1 MSANMKKIII
11 ALMMLSVGMT
21 TMAQTYKNVNVEP
34 ADMPEDGG
42 KHAMTI
48 YFVNGDSITYS
59 LEELDSVVYL
69 PGIGMKLHFTS
80 TTECK
85 DYLFS
90 QMTRIVYLME
100 EEEEPPVGNGNEN
113 ANWNVYGWD
122 AATTTASWRL
132 EYPQMNPNRYSSTNK
147 MGNQVV
153 YKETSNYGITYSIE
167 WDNAKVANRWTC
179 YQMHAGNM
187 YNNVTRTNSFKI
199 DPDVERCPTTDYS
212 GNFSRGHLCP
222 SSDRLCSRE
231 QNSQTFYMTNMQP
244 QWQNHNGVLWVQ
256 MEDATKEFAG
266 SKCEHIC
273 DTLYVVKAATI
284 SDVFL
289 DGKQQSGVYTEYTCT
304 SGGYSLPVPKYFYM
318 AFLHYNKA
326 LNKYHAMAF
335 WTLHE
340 NVSITKAKLGDYAIS
355 IDELERRTG
364 IDFFCNLPDDIEDEV
379 ESNLDIRFW
388 NIKTSQ

>member
-1 MSANMKKIII
+1 MKKIII
-11 ALMMLSVGMT
+11 MLMMLSVGMI
-21 TMAQTYKNVNVEP
+21 TMAQTYKRVNVEP
-34 ADMPEDGG
+34 ADMPDDGG

-48 YFVNGDSITYS
+48 FFVTGDSISYS

-69 PGIGMKLHFTS
+69 PGIGMKLHLTS

-90 QMTRIVYLME
+90 QMTHIVYMME
-100 EEEEPPVGNGNEN
+100 EEVVEPPVGNNNEN
-113 ANWNVYGWD
+113 ANWNVYGWNV
-122 AATTTASWRL
+122 ATTTASWRL
-132 EYPQMNPNRYSSTNK
+132 EYPQMNPNRYSSTNRL
-147 MGNQVV
+147 GNQVV

-167 WDNAKVANRWTC
+167 WDNEKVANRWTC
-179 YQMHAGNM
+179 YQLHAGNM
-187 YNNVTRTNSFKI
+187 LKNVSRSDSFKE
-199 DPDVERCPTTDYS
+199 DPSVERSPSTSYS

-244 QWQNHNGVLWVQ
+244 QWQNHNGVLWAQ
-256 MEDATKEFAG
+256 MEDATKEFAK
-266 SKCEHIC
+266 SKCDDTC

-284 SDVFL
+284 SDVIL
-289 DGKQQSGVYTEYTCT
+289 DGRQQSGVYTEYTCT
-304 SGGYSLPVPKYFYM
+304 SGGYNLPVPKYFYM
-318 AFLHYNKA
+318 ALLHYNKA

-340 NVSITKAKLGDYAIS
+340 NVSISKAKLGDYAIS

-379 ESNLDIRFW
+379 ESNLDIGFW
-388 NIKTSQ
+388 NITTSQ